1 MSRNSNI
8 LMAVITGAVGIL
20 LVVLHNSINLLNW
33 ISIAVGIML
42 LIPSIYIL
50 WSSSS
55 SRGNKNSGATVTS
68 VVTLL
73 LGLAMC
79 IFPGF
84 FAGFF
89 VYVLGVLLIAFGL
102 YHIIDLIQW
111 SKLTS
116 IPGYFYIIPAL
127 MMIAGV
133 VILCTSVH
141 NINSVVV
148 LITGIALIAS
158 SVNSLLEFA
167 GASGT
172 KEIHQ

>member
-1 MSRNSNI
+1 MMTRNSNI
-8 LMAVITGAVGIL
+8 LMAVITGAIGIL

-42 LIPSIYIL
+42 LIPSIFIL
-50 WSSSS
+50 WSSTSS
-55 SRGNKNSGATVTS
+55 KVKSPGTTVVS

-89 VYVLGVLLIAFGL
+89 VYVLAIMLIVFGV
-102 YHIIDLIQW
+102 YHIVDIIGW
-111 SKLTS
+111 TKITT
-116 IPGYFYIIPAL
+116 IPAYFYIIPVL
-127 MMIAGV
+127 MIIAGV

-141 NINSVVV
+141 DINSVVV

-158 SVNSLLEFA
+158 AVNSLLEFA
-167 GASGT
+167 GTGNAVKGNR
-172 KEIHQ
+172 